1 MVNAKMFRKIQE
13 LKKRGYG
20 KLAIGRK
27 LNIDPATVRKYYNMK
42 ADEYHRY
49 QLETLSRDK
58 LFDSFKDEI
67 LSIYKSNNYQKLN
80 MSGVYDYLEEKFKK
94 LPGSEKSLRNYIH
107 FLERNGELKYKS
119 KKRFYVGV
127 EELPYGKQ
135 MQLDFGQYKLKS
147 GLKPVSY
154 THLTLPTKA

>member
-49 QLETLSRDK
+49 KLETLSRGGERARALSHK
-58 LFDSFKDEI
+58 AVKVISF
-67 LSIYKSNNYQKLN
+67 
-80 MSGVYDYLEEKFKK
+80 
-94 LPGSEKSLRNYIH
+94 
-107 FLERNGELKYKS
+107 
-119 KKRFYVGV
+119 
-127 EELPYGKQ
+127 
-135 MQLDFGQYKLKS
+135 
-147 GLKPVSY
+147 
-154 THLTLPTKA
+154 

>member
-49 QLETLSRDK
+49 KLETLSRGGGEGK
-58 LFDSFKDEI
+58 GPFPQSRKSYFILNAITFISLPFNMI
-67 LSIYKSNNYQKLN
+67 FTLYNPVGQSLSLSILKFTYLS
-80 MSGVYDYLEEKFKK
+80 SGEVL
-94 LPGSEKSLRNYIH
+94 
-107 FLERNGELKYKS
+107 
-119 KKRFYVGV
+119 
-127 EELPYGKQ
+127 
-135 MQLDFGQYKLKS
+135 
-147 GLKPVSY
+147 
-154 THLTLPTKA
+154 LTNTVFCPIG

>member
-1 MVNAKMFRKIQE
+1 MVNVKMFRKIQQ

-49 QLETLSRDK
+49 RLETLSRDK

-94 LPGSEKSLRNYIH
+94 LPGSEKSLEITYT
-107 FLERNGELKYKS
+107 S
-119 KKRFYVGV
+119 WKKPESLNTNQRKGS
-127 EELPYGKQ
+127 
-135 MQLDFGQYKLKS
+135 MQ
-147 GLKPVSY
+147 GLKNYLMVSRCSWI
-154 THLTLPTKA
+154 LDSIN